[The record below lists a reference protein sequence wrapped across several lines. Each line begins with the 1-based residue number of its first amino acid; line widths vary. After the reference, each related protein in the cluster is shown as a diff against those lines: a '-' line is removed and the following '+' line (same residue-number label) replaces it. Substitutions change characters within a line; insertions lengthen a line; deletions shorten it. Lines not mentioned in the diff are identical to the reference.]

1 MRCARGPGWRR
12 REYLRRSK
20 TSGEFRAQPPEIRR
34 MFWIAGDI
42 RADAIR
48 GREHTAS
55 NPAIGAGGAHGRR
68 GVDVHSPSLT
78 LPRKR
83 GRGCTERTAG
93 SIPPPERGRAC
104 PGLDPGSANAVSRV
118 GVFTPQDEDGANHA
132 ARFAPGLTWKSA
144 P

>member
-20 TSGEFRAQPPEIRR
+20 TSGEFRAAVLEIRR

-55 NPAIGAGGAHGRR
+55 NPAIGAGGAHGWR

-83 GRGCTERTAG
+83 RGDAPSAPRAPYLPLKGGEPAPDL
-93 SIPPPERGRAC
+93 IRGR
-104 PGLDPGSANAVSRV
+104 R
-118 GVFTPQDEDGANHA
+118 T
-132 ARFAPGLTWKSA
+132 
-144 P
+144 